1 MKNNLKEIII
11 IIFLMAIIGSV
22 YYITTNKKE
31 NNTSHDDK
39 EHMPISKDIIYNGFK
54 EIVSDETIEND
65 NFSSSDEDTNTILI
79 NSGNVNMENI
89 TITKTG
95 NTNNSDN
102 SSFYGVN
109 SGLLIK
115 DNAIL
120 NIKNSYINTDGIGA
134 NGIFSNNGNAIIDE
148 CTINT
153 VKDLSG
159 GIMVANNGNITAN
172 NLAIKTMGNSSA
184 AIRSDRGGGV
194 IVVEGGLY
202 ETNGKGSPAIYSTAN
217 ITVNNASLQAN
228 HSEGIVIEG
237 KNSVSLNNVKLVDT
251 NDTLNGKSTTYKNI
265 FLYQSMSGDAT
276 NGVSNF
282 KAINSNIITNK
293 GDIFYVTNTDADIY
307 LENNAFVNNDSN
319 GYFLRIQKDSWGIDG
334 LNGGIVNV
342 SIDNQSIT
350 GNIYVDE
357 ISTLNINMNNMSYF
371 EGIINGDN
379 TGSKIELIL
388 DKKSK
393 IKLMGDSYITSI
405 NDANRAY
412 TNIDFNGYKLYVNNI
427 SIN

>member
-1 MKNNLKEIII
+1 
-11 IIFLMAIIGSV
+11 
-22 YYITTNKKE
+22 
-31 NNTSHDDK
+31 
-39 EHMPISKDIIYNGFK
+39 
-54 EIVSDETIEND
+54 
-65 NFSSSDEDTNTILI
+65 
-79 NSGNVNMENI
+79 
-89 TITKTG
+89 
-95 NTNNSDN
+95 
-102 SSFYGVN
+102 
-109 SGLLIK
+109 
-115 DNAIL
+115 
-120 NIKNSYINTDGIGA
+120 
-134 NGIFSNNGNAIIDE
+134 
-148 CTINT
+148 
-153 VKDLSG
+153 
-159 GIMVANNGNITAN
+159 
-172 NLAIKTMGNSSA
+172 
-184 AIRSDRGGGV
+184 
-194 IVVEGGLY
+194 
-202 ETNGKGSPAIYSTAN
+202 
-217 ITVNNASLQAN
+217 
-228 HSEGIVIEG
+228 
-237 KNSVSLNNVKLVDT
+237 
-251 NDTLNGKSTTYKNI
+251 
-265 FLYQSMSGDAT
+265 MSGDAT